1 MKTVIGEIRKDS
13 EFGDGD
19 GENRSEVR
27 DDILA
32 VKVIWILHYILEF
45 CSICKKSQSKLR

>member
-1 MKTVIGEIRKDS
+1 MGTVIGEIRKDS

-19 GENRSEVR
+19 GEDRSEVI

-32 VKVIWILHYILEF
+32 ARVIWMLHHILEF